1 MRHATRAEISHW
13 DDAIVH
19 NPDGGQ
25 ILQTRAWGE
34 FKRAHGW
41 TPRYL
46 IGEHQRGGVAIL
58 VLERSLAGLGRLWYA
73 PKGPGVTSVQQLQDA
88 VRDVPAGSGVFCV
101 KVEPEIADTAG
112 ARAELTDRGLRKA
125 RHDVQV
131 SRATIIVD
139 LRAAED
145 RLLASFKP
153 KTRYNIRLAARR
165 GVTVDAVRLDQPAI
179 DTMYTLMQATRER
192 AGFTLRSKEYFAGYW
207 RLHEAAGQGQLFLAS
222 WRGTVLAG
230 VFATF
235 LGRKAWYKDGGSLK
249 QHAAVM
255 APQLLQWEVMRW
267 LQRRGIERYDLV
279 AVPPRDQLNPAHPLF
294 GLYRFKS
301 GFSDEITEFVGTWD
315 LPLRPRRYALWNQLG
330 ERAAHQLAYRVRH
343 DLFY

>member
-34 FKRAHGW
+34 FKRGHGW

-46 IGEHQRGGVAIL
+46 VGDHGRGGVAIL
-58 VLERSLAGLGRLWYA
+58 VLERRIPGLGRLWYA
-73 PKGPGVTSVQQLQDA
+73 PKGPGVTSVAELHEA
-88 VRDVPAGSGVFCV
+88 VRGVPAEAGAFCL
-101 KVEPEIADTAG
+101 KVEPEIADSAA
-112 ARAELTDRGLRKA
+112 ARAELSRRGMRKA
-125 RHDVQV
+125 RHDVQI

-139 LRAAED
+139 LRADED
-145 RLLASFKP
+145 RLLASFKA
-153 KTRYNIRLAARR
+153 KTRYNIRLASRR
-165 GVTVDAVRLDQPAI
+165 GVTVEAVPLDQAAI
-179 DTMYTLMQATRER
+179 DTMYRLMQATRER
-192 AGFTLRSKEYFAGYW
+192 AGFTLRSKAYFAGYW

-222 WRGTVLAG
+222 WQGSVLAG

-249 QHAAVM
+249 EHAGLM
-255 APQLLQWEVMRW
+255 APHLLQWEVMRW
-267 LQRRGIERYDLV
+267 LRGRGVEQYDLV
-279 AVPPRDQLNPAHPLF
+279 AVPARDRLAPQHPLF
-294 GLYRFKS
+294 CLYRFKS

-315 LPLRPRRYALWNQLG
+315 IPLQPRRYAIWNELG
-330 ERAAHQLAYRVRH
+330 ERAAHQLSYRVRH